1 MKKSDLLHRQI
12 ELVSPEV
19 KIEMDLSA
27 AMVEKI
33 EAVLTQKGMTHRELA
48 KRIGCDESQIIRWT
62 HGFPNF
68 TFNALAR
75 ISCALGEPL
84 IDVSPDCGISRPT
97 GYTPKEERPHYL
109 NECSS
114 FSYGEKI
121 NEQYYRHFRNGKIY
135 RLVAFATLEATEEE
149 VVVYQAMYGER
160 RLWIRTKAN
169 FFEEVM
175 HEGRMVSRFQPI
187 SDEEAEAILATTD
200 MS

>member
-1 MKKSDLLHRQI
+1 MKHNALLLQQLESI
-12 ELVSPEV
+12 SPEV
-19 KIEMDLSA
+19 KMEMDLSA

-84 IDVSPDCGISRPT
+84 IDVSAGCGISLPT

-121 NEQYYRHFRNGKIY
+121 NEQYYRHFRNHKIY
-135 RLVAFATLEATEEE
+135 RFVAFATLEATEEE
-149 VVVYQAMYGER
+149 AVVYQAMYGEK

-169 FFEEVM
+169 FFEEVL
-175 HEGRMVSRFQPI
+175 HEGKVVPRFQPI
-187 SDEEAEAILATTD
+187 SNEEAEAILATTD
-200 MS
+200 RK